1 MDKLTSPPISERFE
15 LLSAYLDGEVSS
27 SERKQVEQWLADDPE
42 FKKTYRQMLALQE
55 GWKSSPAVAPSMPT
69 EQLVNQVM
77 ARLDR
82 RPKVLVWGGLGAIA
96 AIAVGA
102 FSGLLPGNQEGWG
115 FRTAKVPDLQRDIAM
130 PTAPVPIQSPAS
142 TTLAMRSNELMLV
155 LDRPPVDIP
164 VVPGS
169 AITHGSE
176 SDPVSSF

>member
-1 MDKLTSPPISERFE
+1 MDKLTSPISERFE

-27 SERKQVEQWLADDPE
+27 SERKQVEQWLADDPDL
-42 FKKTYRQMLALQE
+42 KQTYRQMLALQE
-55 GWKSSPAVAPSMPT
+55 GWRSSPAVAPSMPT
-69 EQLVNQVM
+69 EQLFDRVM

-82 RPKVLVWGGLGAIA
+82 KPKIWVWGGIGAAA

-102 FSGLLPGNQEGWG
+102 FSGLMPGNQGWV
-115 FRTAKVPDLQRDIAM
+115 FRTVKAPELQRKIAL
-130 PTAPVPIQSPAS
+130 PPAPVQPPDS
-142 TTLAMRSNELMLV
+142 TAIAMRSNELMLV

-169 AITHGSE
+169 AIKHGSD

>member
-1 MDKLTSPPISERFE
+1 MDKLTSPPISEQFE
-15 LLSAYLDGEVSS
+15 LLSAYLDGEVST

-42 FKKTYRQMLALQE
+42 FKQTYRQMLALQE

-69 EQLVNQVM
+69 EQLVDRVM

-82 RPKVLVWGGLGAIA
+82 KPKLWVWGGIGAAA

-102 FSGLLPGNQEGWG
+102 FSGLLSGNQGWV
-115 FRTAKVPDLQRDIAM
+115 FRTAKVPELQREIAL
-130 PTAPVPIQSPAS
+130 PPVPVPAQPPAS
-142 TTLAMRSNELMLV
+142 TTIALRSNDLMLV

-169 AITHGSE
+169 AIKHGSD

>member
-15 LLSAYLDGEVSS
+15 LLSAYLDGEVSP

-42 FKKTYRQMLALQE
+42 FKQTYRQMLALQE

-69 EQLVNQVM
+69 EQLVNRVM

-82 RPKVLVWGGLGAIA
+82 RPKVLVWGGLGAMA

-102 FSGLLPGNQEGWG
+102 FSGLLPGSQGG
-115 FRTAKVPDLQRDIAM
+115 IFQSAKAPESQRNLSL
-130 PTAPVPIQSPAS
+130 PTAPAQSPAS
-142 TTLAMRSNELMLV
+142 TTVAMRSNELMLV

-169 AITHGSE
+169 AITPGSE
-176 SDPVSSF
+176 SDSVSSF